1 MRLSTKLTSL
11 GIFAAAMAAATT
23 ARAESELPPL
33 DVRGAPEPGGISLQ
47 NPVTSVARDTF
58 WLDDMLLV
66 VITLICVF
74 VLGLIAYVM
83 LRYNQK
89 ANPTPARFTHHT
101 PIEVV
106 WTVVPVL
113 ILVFIGIFS
122 VPVLFKQQVIPD
134 ADVTIK
140 TTGYQ
145 WYWGYEYPDEGI
157 SFQSFMLERDELEE
171 HGYDDST
178 YLLATDTAMVVPTD
192 RIVQLQVTAADVIHS
207 WTIPAFGVKQDGV
220 PGRLGE
226 AWFEVEEEGV
236 YFGQCSEIC
245 GINHAYMPITVK
257 AVSPEEYDA
266 WVERQGGD
274 ATAALESDMSVAA
287 AD

>member
-11 GIFAAAMAAATT
+11 GIFAAAMVAGTA
-23 ARAESELPPL
+23 ARAESELPAL
-33 DVRGAPEPGGISLQ
+33 DVRGAPEPGGTGLQ
-47 NPVTSVARDTF
+47 NPVTSVARDTV

-74 VLGLIAYVM
+74 VLGLLAYAM
-83 LRYNQK
+83 LRFNRR
-89 ANPTPARFTHHT
+89 ANPTPAGFTHHT
-101 PIEVV
+101 PIEVT
-106 WTVVPVL
+106 WTVIPVL

-157 SFQSFMLERDELEE
+157 SFQSFMLERDELAE

-178 YLLATDTAMVVPTD
+178 YLLATDTAMVVPTN
-192 RIVQLQVTAADVIHS
+192 RVVQLQVTAADVIHS

-226 AWFEVEEEGV
+226 AWFEVEEEGI

-266 WVERQGGD
+266 WVERQGGG

>member
-1 MRLSTKLTSL
+1 MRLSTKPTSL
-11 GIFAAAMAAATT
+11 GIFAAAMAAATA

-33 DVRGAPEPGGISLQ
+33 DVRGAPEPGGMSLQ
-47 NPVTSVARDTF
+47 NPVTSVARDTV
-58 WLDDMLLV
+58 WLDDMLIV

-101 PIEVV
+101 PIEVA

-226 AWFEVEEEGV
+226 AWFEVEQEGI

-266 WVERQGGD
+266 WVERQGGG

>member
-1 MRLSTKLTSL
+1 MRVSNKLGNL
-11 GIFAAAMAAATT
+11 GIFAAAAAAATT

-33 DVRGAPEPGGISLQ
+33 EVRGAPEPGGTGLQ
-47 NPVTSVARDTF
+47 TPVTTVARDMN
-58 WLDDMLLV
+58 WLDSMLLLI
-66 VITLICVF
+66 ITLITIFVF
-74 VLGLIAYVM
+74 ALLVWVM
-83 LRYNQK
+83 VRYNRR
-89 ANPTPARFTHHT
+89 ANPAPARFTHYT
-101 PIEVV
+101 PIEVI
-106 WTVVPVL
+106 WTVIPIL

-122 VPVLFKQQVIPD
+122 VPILFKEQVIPD
-134 ADVTIK
+134 SDVTIK

-157 SFQSFMLERDELEE
+157 SFQSFMLERDELAE

-178 YLLATDTAMVVPTD
+178 YLLATDTAMVVPTN
-192 RIVQLQVTAADVIHS
+192 RVVQLQVTAADVIHS

-226 AWFEVEEEGV
+226 AWFEVEEEGI

-266 WVERQGGD
+266 WVERQGGG
-274 ATAALESDMSVAA
+274 ATAALEDDLSVAA